1 MLLRKNRQLFR
12 TRDLPWSLVLAALV
26 LPGTVVQTQ
35 GLEDSGSSCA
45 VDVASAQPDCNGNA
59 GHCQD
64 IRSSLLQV
72 NSKTQSPTAQ
82 TEPSA
87 GVHALKSL
95 PADLKQTQEVSAPKS
110 SIEQPGSGIGAALF
124 GVAEV
129 VYRSQ
134 RPPTFLLVVLALIIV
149 AICVL
154 IFSARIMGDGDSR
167 RVAREGHAASVK
179 GVSGF
184 GSANSLPPAFRS
196 SSAFGGAN
204 SAPSTSQTVPARSI
218 SGASPATTGR
228 LPSQQGIPFV
238 AARHLCPGLVVPRG
252 NECILAVP
260 ISTSMGTSSR
270 DMATLDVQDLDG
282 KSVIQADVVMPQS
295 ARATDPQ
302 RALVV
307 LRAGSAPRMGSEQAA
322 PVLAYC
328 KASHDIGSR
337 KIVYIYDGRDE
348 LFAQISQEF
357 SPRCGVRY
365 ALTSSRI
372 GLQLFFEGD
381 ILHHAVNVTNEQ
393 LQVVSETSDAVM
405 PFNPGGLYYKL
416 RVASNID
423 VGLILCAL
431 FSMDFL
437 ERC

>member
-1 MLLRKNRQLFR
+1 MLLRK
-12 TRDLPWSLVLAALV
+12 DPWSLLLAALV
-26 LPGTVVQTQ
+26 LPGAVVQAQ
-35 GLEDSGSSCA
+35 GLADAGISYA
-45 VDVASAQPDCNGNA
+45 VDVASAQPECNANA
-59 GHCQD
+59 RHNRG
-64 IRSSLLQV
+64 SLLQV
-72 NSKTQSPTAQ
+72 NSHTTQ

-87 GVHALKSL
+87 GEHTLTDL
-95 PADLKQTQEVSAPKS
+95 LTDLKQTQKVSAPKPS
-110 SIEQPGSGIGAALF
+110 VEQPERGFVAAF
-124 GVAEV
+124 SSVAEV
-129 VYRSQ
+129 VYQYRKG
-134 RPPTFLLVVLALIIV
+134 PPTFLLVVLALIVI
-149 AICVL
+149 AIFIL
-154 IFSARIMGDGDSR
+154 IFSSRVMGDGDNR
-167 RVAREGHAASVK
+167 QIAKEGHAASVK

-184 GSANSLPPAFRS
+184 SSANSLPMR
-196 SSAFGGAN
+196 GYGAN
-204 SAPSTSQTVPARSI
+204 SAPSTQQTVPARSF
-218 SGASPATTGR
+218 SGASPSMAGR
-228 LPSQQGIPFV
+228 LPSQQGIPFT
-238 AARHLCPGLVVPRG
+238 AAKHLCPGLVVPRG

-260 ISTSMGTSSR
+260 ISASAAISS
-270 DMATLDVQDLDG
+270 DMVTLDVQDLDG

-307 LRAGSAPRMGSEQAA
+307 LRAGSAPRNSDMQA

-381 ILHHAVNVTNEQ
+381 ILHHAVNVTNDQ

-405 PFNPGGLYYKL
+405 PFNPGGHYYKL